1 MFHRSIA
8 YGLALVAACLMVS
21 AASAKAAAK
30 AKPTHGTVVSVTS
43 SKLIVNVKAD
53 KTDKV
58 GMEKTYDVSPNVSVT
73 VDGKPGK
80 IEDIAQN
87 DKITFKVD
95 ADGKVSDIS
104 KGKKPKKTT

>member
-1 MFHRSIA
+1 MVHRSIA
-8 YGLALVAACLMVS
+8 IGLALVAACLMVTS
-21 AASAKAAAK
+21 VQAKAAK
-30 AKPTHGTVVSVTS
+30 AKPERGTVVSATS

-58 GMEKTYDVSPNVSVT
+58 GSEKTYDVSPNVSVT

-80 IEDIAQN
+80 IEDISQN
-87 DKITFKVD
+87 DKITFKLD

>member
-1 MFHRSIA
+1 MVHRSVA
-8 YGLALVAACLMVS
+8 FGLAFVAACLMVT
-21 AASAKAAAK
+21 AVQAKAAK
-30 AKPTHGTVVSVTS
+30 EKPAHGTVVSITS
-43 SKLIVNVKAD
+43 GKLIVNVKAD

-87 DKITFKVD
+87 DKITFKLD
-95 ADGKVSDIS
+95 ADGKVVTDIS

>member
-8 YGLALVAACLMVS
+8 FGVAIVAACLMVT
-21 AASAKAAAK
+21 AVQAKAAK
-30 AKPTHGTVVSVTS
+30 AKATHGTVVSVTS

-58 GMEKTYDVSPNVSVT
+58 GMEKTFDVSPNVSVT

-80 IEDIAQN
+80 IEDISQN
-87 DKITFKVD
+87 DKITFKLD
-95 ADGKVSDIS
+95 ADGKVVTDIS
-104 KGKKPKKTT
+104 KGKKPKT

>member
-8 YGLALVAACLMVS
+8 FGLAFVAACLMVT
-21 AASAKAAAK
+21 AVQAKAAK
-30 AKPTHGTVVSVTS
+30 TKPTKGTVVSASS

-58 GMEKTYDVSPNVSVT
+58 GTEQTYDVSPNVSVT

-80 IEDIAQN
+80 IEDISQN
-87 DKITFKVD
+87 DKITFKLD
-95 ADGKVSDIS
+95 SDGKIVTDIS
-104 KGKKPKKTT
+104 KGKKAKKTT